1 MKVRR
6 VQVPIIRQPK
16 VQVAVAATDEDQ
28 ARMLK
33 PYLGRV
39 MKILKTHD
47 HADRHQSYLKKAQS
61 LLGTKKMSEEMIT
74 LMLST

>member
-6 VQVPIIRQPK
+6 IKVPVVRQPK
-16 VQVAVAATDEDQ
+16 VQVAVATAEDQ

-47 HADRHQSYLKKAQS
+47 HADRHQSYMKRAQE
-61 LLGTKKMSEEMIT
+61 LLGSKKMSEEMIT